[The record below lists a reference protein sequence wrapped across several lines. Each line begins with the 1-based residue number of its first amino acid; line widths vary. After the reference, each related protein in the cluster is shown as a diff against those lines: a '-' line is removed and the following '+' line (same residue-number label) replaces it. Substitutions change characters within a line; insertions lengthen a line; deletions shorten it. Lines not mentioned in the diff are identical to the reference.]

1 MCCIIYGV
9 RHDATVI
16 DCSAMRFGTRR
27 PEVFAITTME
37 SRKVNDKIFISGM
50 VIRGWPRQRKS
61 IFDVDLRARSPLEKF
76 IPGSA
81 RARAR
86 VSAHDF
92 DRAQLRC
99 QREPF
104 IAAP

>member
-1 MCCIIYGV
+1 
-9 RHDATVI
+9 
-16 DCSAMRFGTRR
+16 MRFGTRR

-61 IFDVDLRARSPLEKF
+61 IFDLGASTLGGHLKNSFPEV
-76 IPGSA
+76 PGC
-81 RARAR
+81 ARAR
-86 VSAHDF
+86 VF

-104 IAAP
+104 IAVP